1 MIKKLYEK
9 YKDLIPYAFFGV
21 CSTLVNIAAYWVFAR
36 LLGLAVV
43 PASVLAWV
51 CAVLFAYLT
60 NRKWVFHSEAST
72 RREIGRE
79 IAAFYACRIA
89 TGIVDWAG
97 MYIFVD
103 LLGWND
109 LVMKI
114 VLNLLVIILNYGA
127 SRLVIFKKR
136 KSD

>member
-1 MIKKLYEK
+1 MIKMLYAK

-21 CSTLVNIAAYWVFAR
+21 CTTLVNLAAYWFFAH

-43 PASVLAWV
+43 PATVLAWGS
-51 CAVLFAYLT
+51 AVLFAYLT
-60 NRKWVFHSEAST
+60 NRKWVFHSEART
-72 RREIGRE
+72 RGEIVREL
-79 IAAFYACRIA
+79 AAFYACRIA
-89 TGIVDWAG
+89 TGVVDWAG
-97 MYIFVD
+97 MYGFVE

-109 LVMKI
+109 LLMKI
-114 VLNLLVIILNYGA
+114 VLNLLVIILNYAA

>member
-1 MIKKLYEK
+1 MKKLYEQ

-21 CSTLVNIAAYWVFAR
+21 CTTLVNIAVYWVCAH
-36 LLGLAVV
+36 LLGMAVV
-43 PASVLAWV
+43 PGTMVAWV
-51 CAVLFAYLT
+51 VAVLFAYLT
-60 NRKWVFHSEAST
+60 NRKWVFHSEASS
-72 RREIGRE
+72 RGEIGRE

-109 LVMKI
+109 FVMKI
-114 VLNLLVIILNYGA
+114 AMNLLVIILNYAA
-127 SRLVIFKKR
+127 SRLLIFKKR
-136 KSD
+136 KTD